1 MATVTRYL
9 QGSGSSPAVGETAL
23 QKYQALIDVAQL
35 YEDGYAATDT
45 FKIFNIP
52 ANTLITHLDVQ
63 IQSTL
68 ANVTSVS
75 VGYTASGT
83 EYVSAETDTAV
94 GPFTDYEND
103 TPAVLDETGA
113 AGHKPRRATSAEGVY
128 LTLGALGSTSSGTIS
143 FTLLA
148 TDLNAKAPAKPHVY
162 TNR

>member
-1 MATVTRYL
+1 MATITRYT
-9 QGSGSSPAVGETAL
+9 QGTGSGSAIGETAL

-35 YEDGYAATDT
+35 YADGYAATDT

-52 ANTLITHLDVQ
+52 ANTLIMALDIQ

-75 VGYTASGT
+75 VGNTASGT

-103 TPAVLDETGA
+103 MPSVLDETGA
-113 AGHKPRRATSAEGVY
+113 NGFKPRRATSAEGVF
-128 LTLGALGSTSSGTIS
+128 LTLGALGATSSGKIS

-148 TDLNAKAPAKPHVY
+148 TDLNALAPAKPHVY